1 MTLRVY
7 SSEAGTWSEPTSVV
21 QFPKYH
27 VDEPPSAIVGN
38 ALYFVIDSSRRI
50 LKYDLATREINVHH
64 QPPGS
69 YRTCTTIM
77 TVEDGG
83 LGVARME
90 GPRLSLWS
98 MEASPDEGM
107 GWAQISH

>member
-1 MTLRVY
+1 MTLWVY
-7 SSEAGTWSEPTSVV
+7 SSEAGTWSDPTSIV

-27 VDEPPSAIVGN
+27 VGNVDVPPSAIVGN
-38 ALYFVIDSSRRI
+38 ALYFVIESSRRI
-50 LKYDLATREINVHH
+50 LKYDLATREINVLL

-69 YRTCTTIM
+69 YEFCTTIM

-98 MEASPDEGM
+98 
-107 GWAQISH
+107 I